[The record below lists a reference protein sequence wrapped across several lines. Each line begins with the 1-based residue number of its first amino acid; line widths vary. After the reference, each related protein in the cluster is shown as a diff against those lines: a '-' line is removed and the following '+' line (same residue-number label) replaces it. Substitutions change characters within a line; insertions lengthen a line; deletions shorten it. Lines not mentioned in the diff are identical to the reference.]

1 MKKRIITI
9 SREFGSGGHSIGK
22 SVADKL
28 GISFYDKELL
38 EQIAKETEF
47 SKDFIEE
54 TDENSSAKN
63 SLLFNLV
70 INRSLNVRTE
80 PLPADTIYFAQNKII
95 KELAD
100 RESCVIVG
108 RCSDYILRDREDC
121 LNVFIYSDIEKRE
134 KRVLERYGES
144 EKPIR
149 KRILDK
155 DSRRKIYYSHY
166 TDRPWGIP
174 QNNDVCLDSGRLG
187 EKICVDTIISIFNDW
202 ESGDMENGKKKAIIA
217 GQS

>member
-202 ESGDMENGKKKAIIA
+202 ESGDMENGKEKAIIA

>member
-1 MKKRIITI
+1 MQKKQ
-9 SREFGSGGHSIGK
+9 S
-22 SVADKL
+22 L
-28 GISFYDKELL
+28 
-38 EQIAKETEF
+38 

-100 RESCVIVG
+100 AESCVIVG

-134 KRVLERYGES
+134 KRVPERYGES
-144 EKPIR
+144 
-149 KRILDK
+149 
-155 DSRRKIYYSHY
+155 
-166 TDRPWGIP
+166 
-174 QNNDVCLDSGRLG
+174 
-187 EKICVDTIISIFNDW
+187 
-202 ESGDMENGKKKAIIA
+202 GDMERNWVNTVSAI
-217 GQS
+217 

>member
-22 SVADKL
+22 SAADKL
-28 GISFYDKELL
+28 GITFYDKELL

-95 KELAD
+95 KELAGKK
-100 RESCVIVG
+100 SCVIVG

-121 LNVFIYSDIEKRE
+121 LNVLQKEYQGSL
-134 KRVLERYGES
+134 VLCY
-144 EKPIR
+144 
-149 KRILDK
+149 
-155 DSRRKIYYSHY
+155 
-166 TDRPWGIP
+166 
-174 QNNDVCLDSGRLG
+174 
-187 EKICVDTIISIFNDW
+187 
-202 ESGDMENGKKKAIIA
+202 
-217 GQS
+217 QSS

>member
-1 MKKRIITI
+1 MIKNCWNKLQKKQ
-9 SREFGSGGHSIGK
+9 S
-22 SVADKL
+22 L
-28 GISFYDKELL
+28 
-38 EQIAKETEF
+38 

-100 RESCVIVG
+100 AESCVIVG

-144 EKPIR
+144 
-149 KRILDK
+149 
-155 DSRRKIYYSHY
+155 
-166 TDRPWGIP
+166 
-174 QNNDVCLDSGRLG
+174 
-187 EKICVDTIISIFNDW
+187 
-202 ESGDMENGKKKAIIA
+202 GDMERNWVNTVSAI
-217 GQS
+217 

>member
-80 PLPADTIYFAQNKII
+80 PRPADTIYFAQNKII

>member
-28 GISFYDKELL
+28 GISVYDKELL